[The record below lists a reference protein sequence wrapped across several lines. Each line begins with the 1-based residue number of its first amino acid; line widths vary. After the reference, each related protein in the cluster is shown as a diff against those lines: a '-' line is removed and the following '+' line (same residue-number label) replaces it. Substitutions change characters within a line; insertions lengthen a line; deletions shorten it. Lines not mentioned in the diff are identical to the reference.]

1 MGVSLLYRARDTW
14 DGLAPARR
22 LALLV
27 ILVGVVGTLALW
39 AFLGSQVP
47 YETAFQGLKP
57 QDAAAVT
64 AKLKDLQ
71 IPYELGDD
79 GTIRVPAS
87 MVNDAKVQ
95 VAGAGILT
103 GGTVG
108 YEIFNQP
115 SFGLSDFIQQ
125 VDYQRALEGEI
136 ARSIE
141 QIDAVDSARVHLAI
155 PQPSV
160 FVSQQKD
167 PSAAVI
173 IALKPGRQLTN
184 AQAQAI
190 VNLVVGAVSG
200 MKASQVALLD
210 TEGRLLHKDGST
222 DGLDPTSA
230 TDQYNAQLAMQQN
243 IQSRLQDMLDRV
255 VGPGRSSAQVSL
267 DLDWSTSEATS
278 ETYNPS
284 AQPTQIATSQD
295 VFDTQG
301 SSSAG
306 GGVPGVT
313 SNVPTYQQ
321 NPTPGPAGSGTTH
334 TESSRTYD
342 VSRTVEKTTSAPGTI
357 KRISVAVAVDSA
369 VANPTMV
376 NNLTTMVQ
384 GAVGYDPKRGDVV
397 TVVPVALKPATN
409 SDTSTTLTGVQKQ
422 WQTLEMARTAAMIA
436 GPIVAI
442 LILGLLLL
450 RRRGPTRTRTR
461 VRAMPVPEVAGPV
474 TTAVTVPTEAPR
486 PQDAHRAFLR
496 DQLGSIAEKDP
507 ALVASLLQAW
517 VKEDKGARS

>member
-1 MGVSLLYRARDTW
+1 MGVSLLNRARDAW
-14 DGLAPARR
+14 DGLAPTRR

-27 ILVGVVGTLALW
+27 ILAGVVGTLALW

-47 YETAFQGLKP
+47 YDTAFQGLKP
-57 QDAAAVT
+57 QDEAAVT
-64 AKLKDLQ
+64 AKLKELQ

-79 GTIRVPAS
+79 GTIRVPSS
-87 MVNDAKVQ
+87 MVNEAKVQ

-115 SFGLSDFIQQ
+115 SFGISDFIQQ

-173 IALKPGRQLTN
+173 VALKPGRELTN

-190 VNLVVGAVSG
+190 VNLVTGAVAG
-200 MKASQVALLD
+200 MKPSQVVLLD
-210 TEGRLLHKDGST
+210 TQGQLLHREGAT
-222 DGLDPTSA
+222 GIDPSSA
-230 TDQYNAQLAMQQN
+230 TDQYNTQLAMEQN
-243 IQSRLQDMLDRV
+243 MEARLEDMLDRV
-255 VGPGRSSAQVSL
+255 VGPGHSSAQVSL

-278 ETYNPS
+278 ETYNPN
-284 AQPTQIATSQD
+284 AQPTQVATSQD

-301 SSSAG
+301 SGSTA

-321 NPTPGPAGSGTTH
+321 NPTPGPTGSGSTH

-342 VSRTVEKTTSAPGTI
+342 VSRTVEKTTSAPGAI
-357 KRISVAVAVDSA
+357 KRISVAVAVDSS
-369 VANPTMV
+369 VADPTMIA
-376 NNLTTMVQ
+376 NLTTMVQ
-384 GAVGYDPKRGDVV
+384 SAVGYDAKRGDVV
-397 TVVPVALKPATN
+397 TVVPVALKPVAGN
-409 SDTSTTLTGVQKQ
+409 GASTPPASASKQ
-422 WQTLEMARTAAMIA
+422 WQTLELARTAAMIA
-436 GPIVAI
+436 GPVLAV

-450 RRRGPTRTRTR
+450 RRRGPAPARTPR
-461 VRAMPVPEVAGPV
+461 VRTMPVPEVAAPAAA
-474 TTAVTVPTEAPR
+474 AVTVSPEVPV
-486 PQDAHRAFLR
+486 QDPHRAFLR
-496 DQLGSIAEKDP
+496 EQLGSIADKDP
-507 ALVASLLQAW
+507 ALVASLLQTW
-517 VKEDKGARS
+517 VKEDKGARA